1 MKDCELFNVC
11 STEIRSVGIS
21 ISSIICV
28 YFVINNNGGIKRMRK
43 EVISGAP
50 SRAKRAWDRAPYS

>member
-28 YFVINNNGGIKRMRK
+28 YFVISNNGGIKRMRK
-43 EVISGAP
+43 EAISGAP